1 MIRAL
6 TRSHKISFVGLFAL
20 SLLLTPTSNAAAE
33 GLPRCTPDEAG
44 LRADHLQNI
53 QREIAKAHEAGEYA
67 GCVVAIGYRGKLVYL
82 EAYGD
87 RQVEPTRLPMQ
98 TDTLF
103 DMASLT
109 KPIATATSVMVL
121 IERGQVRLRDQLKKH
136 LPDLTGEG
144 TEAITLEHLLTHQA
158 GYVPDNSIKDY
169 QFGVEESWKRL
180 LALEPR
186 STPGTEFK
194 YSDVGF
200 ELLGLLVERVS
211 GKPLDEFTKSEIFIP
226 LGMQKTGYRPTAELA
241 KNVASTEQRDGH
253 WMVGQVHDPR
263 AWLLGGVAGHA
274 GLFSTAEDLAIYA
287 QALLN
292 GGVFDGQRILSP
304 AGVAEMTRVRDA
316 SGVRRT
322 AGWDARSGY
331 SSNRGELLSD
341 RAFGHGGFTGTSMWI
356 DPEQKLFVIFLSN
369 RLHPDGKGSVNDLAG
384 RIGTIASASIIAP
397 LP

>member
-1 MIRAL
+1 M
-6 TRSHKISFVGLFAL
+6 
-20 SLLLTPTSNAAAE
+20 AE
-33 GLPRCTPDEAG
+33 GLPRCSPGEAG
-44 LRADHLQNI
+44 LREGHLQNI
-53 QREIAKAHEAGEYA
+53 SREVAKEHAAGEFA
-67 GCVVAIGYRGKLVYL
+67 GCVVAIGYEGKLVWL

-87 RQVEPTRLPMQ
+87 RQVEPSRLPMEV
-98 TDTLF
+98 DTLF

-109 KPIATATSVMVL
+109 KPIATATSVMILVEQGK
-121 IERGQVRLRDQLKKH
+121 IRLRDPLVKH
-136 LPDLTGEG
+136 IPDLVGKG
-144 TEAITLEHLLTHQA
+144 TEGITVEQLLTHHA

-169 QFGVEESWKRL
+169 QFGIDESWKRL

-186 STPGTEFK
+186 TPPGTEFK

-211 GKPLDEFTKSEIFIP
+211 GQTLDQFAKQEIFTP
-226 LGMQKTGYRPTAELA
+226 LGLERTGYRPWGNQQKVESEDNAA
-241 KNVASTEQRDGH
+241 ATEKRDDA

-274 GLFSTAEDLAIYA
+274 GLFSTAEELAIYA

-292 GGVFDGQRILSP
+292 QGEFNGKRLLSP
-304 AGVAEMTRVRDA
+304 AGVAEMTRARNV

-331 SSNRGELLSD
+331 SRNRGEFLSD
-341 RAFGHGGFTGTSMWI
+341 RAFGHSGFTGTSMWI
-356 DPEQKLFVIFLSN
+356 DPEQELFVIFLSN

-384 RIGTIASASIIAP
+384 RIGTIASASIINP
-397 LP
+397 

>member
-1 MIRAL
+1 MMQPSPICFRRL
-6 TRSHKISFVGLFAL
+6 PIGLFVAA
-20 SLLLTPTSNAAAE
+20 LLLMPSSNVVAK
-33 GLPRCTPDEAG
+33 GLPRCSPDKAG
-44 LRADHLQNI
+44 LRTNHLQNI
-53 QREIAKAHEAGEYA
+53 PREVAKAYEAGNFA
-67 GCVVAIGYRGKLVYL
+67 GCVVAIGYRGNLVYL
-82 EAYGD
+82 EAFGD

-98 TDTLF
+98 VDTLF

-121 IERGQVRLRDQLKKH
+121 IERGQIRLRDRLVNH
-136 LPDLTGEG
+136 LPDLVGEG
-144 TEAITLEHLLTHQA
+144 TEKITVEQLLTHQA

-180 LALEPR
+180 LALKPR
-186 STPGTEFK
+186 TVPGTEFK

-211 GKPLDEFTKSEIFIP
+211 GQPLDEFSKSEIFTP
-226 LGMQKTGYRPTAELA
+226 LGMQQTGYKPSAEL
-241 KNVASTEQRDGH
+241 KQNVAATEQRDDH
-253 WMVGQVHDPR
+253 WMVGDVHDPR

-274 GLFSTAEDLAIYA
+274 GLFSTAEELAIYA

-292 GGVFDGQRILSP
+292 GGEFDGKRILSP
-304 AGVAEMTRVRDA
+304 AGVTEMTRARDA

-356 DPEQKLFVIFLSN
+356 DPEQELFVIFLSN

-384 RIGTIASASIIAP
+384 RIGAIAASAIIEP
-397 LP
+397 K